1 MKTFLRAIEFFS
13 RICAW
18 TCGFLLLA
26 ATVMIGVE
34 VILRRF
40 FAMTIG
46 GADELSSYVL
56 AIICSW
62 SLGYCFYHKSHI
74 RIDVL
79 YYYLPLAIRNILD
92 TLALT
97 LFLAYIGMVT
107 YFSWDLLHTSIIR
120 KSTANTPLQTPM
132 WIPQSIWF
140 AGLVGFTLIIAGM
153 LAALIYYQL
162 KGDPRSAED
171 VAGSP
176 NVLDEIKSPDT
187 TTPES

>member
-1 MKTFLRAIEFFS
+1 MKTFLRVIELFS

-18 TCGFLLLA
+18 ICGFLLLA
-26 ATVMIGVE
+26 TTVMIGVE

-40 FAMTIG
+40 FAMSIG
-46 GADELSSYVL
+46 GADEISSYVL

-62 SLGYCFYHKSHI
+62 SLGYALYHKSHI

-79 YYYLPLAIRNILD
+79 YYYLPAVVRTVLD
-92 TLALT
+92 TLALA
-97 LFLAYIGMVT
+97 LFFLYISMLT
-107 YFSWDLLHTSIIR
+107 YFAWDLLHTSIIR

-140 AGLVGFTLIIAGM
+140 VGLVGFTLIIAGM
-153 LAALIYYQL
+153 LLALIYYQL
-162 KGDPRSAED
+162 KGDLRSAEN

-176 NVLDEIKSPDT
+176 NAIEELKPDT
-187 TTPES
+187 NTPES